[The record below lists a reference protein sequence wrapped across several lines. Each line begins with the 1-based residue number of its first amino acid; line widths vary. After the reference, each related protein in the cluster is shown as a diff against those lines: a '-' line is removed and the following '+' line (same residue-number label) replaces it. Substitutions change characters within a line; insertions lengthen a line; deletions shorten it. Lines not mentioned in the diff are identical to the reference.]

1 MKCISMLDLFEK
13 GFNFKYKRKIN
24 KLINSFVGLKKEK
37 RIGIGLQ
44 YTSPFQPPLIV
55 AGQLNLTGRRGKSLF
70 HHENQAHNIC
80 PSLTTVHLQQILV
93 MIKI

>member
-13 GFNFKYKRKIN
+13 GFNFKYKSK
-24 KLINSFVGLKKEK
+24 KKWINSFVGLKKEK

-44 YTSPFQPPLIV
+44 YTGPFQPPLIV
-55 AGQLNLTGRRGKSLF
+55 AGQLNLTGRRGKSLS